1 MEQPFD
7 NSISGLVGSELPL
20 LSRGYSC
27 RELISRHGDFI
38 LVKAQNRG
46 KWFKLKALSEDC
58 RADALKQTLLQKE
71 FELGYPLEHPNV
83 IRTFDFISDPEL
95 GLCIVQEYVQGMRL
109 DEWLCGTRKPAP
121 GLTPKSTPKPSR
133 KARLKAVGQI
143 MDALS
148 YLHLQGI
155 VHRDL
160 KPSNILITDNGAN
173 VKLIDF
179 GLSDS
184 DRFAYLKHPAGTPGF
199 SSPEQ
204 LGDHCFRSTEDAV
217 KAGEEA
223 ANRPQDSQA
232 AHPDTARGDIYSFGR
247 ILPLFRL
254 GGIWSLIARKAA
266 NPDPGRRHSS
276 IEEIRTVLR
285 RWKRGNLAAA
295 VILLLALLSFGTY
308 SLSKTTAPQTYNEW
322 KEASSK
328 SFEDIMALIQ
338 KDVEAYYAP
347 LVEQV
352 GKNPFDATETML
364 FASEYMTGKPLE
376 TFIDET
382 IRNYGAE
389 YDLDAMT
396 LQLLDPAI
404 RRQCMQEYNKWIAIY
419 NDRCAE
425 QASDG
430 V

>member
-7 NSISGLVGSELPL
+7 NSISGLVGSDLPL

-46 KWFKLKALSEDC
+46 KWFKLKALGEEC
-58 RADALKQTLLQKE
+58 REDALKQTLLQKE

-121 GLTPKSTPKPSR
+121 ELTPRSTSKPSR

-199 SSPEQ
+199 SAPEQ
-204 LGDHCFRSTEDAV
+204 LGDHCFRNADEES
-217 KAGEEA
+217 KA
-223 ANRPQDSQA
+223 
-232 AHPDTARGDIYSFGR
+232 GDIYSLGR

-254 GGIWSLIARKAA
+254 GGIWSIIARKAA
-266 NPDPGRRHSS
+266 NPDPGRRYSS
-276 IEEIRTVLR
+276 IEDIRTVLR
-285 RWKRGNLAAA
+285 RWKRGTLTTA

-308 SLSKTTAPQTYNEW
+308 SLSKATAPQTYNEW
-322 KEASSK
+322 KEASAK

-338 KDVEAYYAP
+338 QDVEAYYAP
-347 LVEQV
+347 LIEQV
-352 GKNPFDATETML
+352 GKSPFDATETML

-376 TFIDET
+376 TFINET
-382 IRNYGAE
+382 IRSYGAE
-389 YDLDAMT
+389 YNLDAMA

-404 RRQCMQEYNKWIAIY
+404 RQQCMQEYNKWIAIY

>member
-58 RADALKQTLLQKE
+58 REDALKQMRLQKE

-95 GLCIVQEYVQGMRL
+95 GLCIVQEYVQGVRL

-199 SSPEQ
+199 SAPEQ
-204 LGDHCFRSTEDAV
+204 LRDCRFRNADEES
-217 KAGEEA
+217 KA
-223 ANRPQDSQA
+223 
-232 AHPDTARGDIYSFGR
+232 GDIYSFGR

-254 GGIWSLIARKAA
+254 GGIWSLIASKAA
-266 NPDPGRRHSS
+266 NPDPGRRYSS
-276 IEEIRTVLR
+276 IEDIRTVLR
-285 RWKRGNLAAA
+285 RWKRGTLAAA

-352 GKNPFDATETML
+352 GKSPFDATETML

-376 TFIDET
+376 TFIYET
-382 IRNYGAE
+382 ARRYGEE

>member
-1 MEQPFD
+1 MEQTFE
-7 NSISGLVGSELPL
+7 NSISGLVEDGLPQ
-20 LSRGYSC
+20 LSRGYSS

-58 RADALKQTLLQKE
+58 RNDALRQMLLRKE

-83 IRTFDFISDPEL
+83 IRTFDFISDREL
-95 GLCIVQEYVQGMRL
+95 GLCIVQEYVQGVRL
-109 DEWLCGTRKPAP
+109 DEWLDGTPKSTPKLA
-121 GLTPKSTPKPSR
+121 LTSVSKSTPKPSR

-143 MDALS
+143 MDAVD
-148 YLHLQGI
+148 YLHLQGMA
-155 VHRDL
+155 HRDL

-184 DRFAYLKHPAGTPGF
+184 DSFAYLKHPAGTPGY

-204 LGDHCFRSTEDAV
+204 LGDHCFRNSEDEA
-217 KAGEEA
+217 KAGGET
-223 ANRPQDSQA
+223 ANRPQEPQA
-232 AHPDTARGDIYSFGR
+232 EHPDTSRGDIYSLGR

-254 GGIWSLIARKAA
+254 GGIWPLIARKAA
-266 NPDPGRRHSS
+266 NPRPDRRYSS

-285 RWKRGNLAAA
+285 RWKRGNLTAAA
-295 VILLLALLSFGTY
+295 IVILALFSFGTY
-308 SLSKTTAPQTYNEW
+308 TLSKTTAPQTYNEW
-322 KEASSK
+322 KETSSK

-347 LVEQV
+347 LVEYV
-352 GKNPFDATETML
+352 GKSPFDATETML
-364 FASEYMTGKPLE
+364 FFSEYATRKPLE

-382 IRNYGAE
+382 VRRYGEE

-404 RRQCMQEYNKWIAIY
+404 RRLCMQEYNKWIAIY
-419 NDRCAE
+419 NDSCAE
-425 QASDG
+425 
-430 V
+430 